1 MSHARSAT
9 PIGAAT
15 IRIYN
20 ELLPSKFTGDLKA
33 AGRTTQVDCNGTR
46 SASKT
51 LPKFNLAP
59 AGADIRNSWPSQEFL
74 GKLIFSRCCSDRRSG
89 IREKAHGLD

>member
-1 MSHARSAT
+1 MSHAGLCH

-33 AGRTTQVDCNGTR
+33 RKRGRR
-46 SASKT
+46 
-51 LPKFNLAP
+51 
-59 AGADIRNSWPSQEFL
+59 
-74 GKLIFSRCCSDRRSG
+74 KLTAM
-89 IREKAHGLD
+89 EP